1 LAVKLQKTGENIYYM
16 QGAMTAGS
24 GLETPI
30 REERSL
36 LPKINFAFSS
46 LEKTLSPKLQVL
58 SASSQ
63 WKNWQWQMKNRI
75 RSVDKLRE
83 YFPSL
88 EEGADLVTASEKF
101 PLAITPYYASLIRKL
116 DDTDPVF
123 MMSMPQIK
131 ELWSP
136 PFLRE
141 DPLEEERDM
150 PVPGLVHRYP
160 DRVLLIATSVCAMY
174 CRYCTRK
181 RVTGMRESCISESRI
196 KRTVEYLQA
205 HPEIKD
211 VVVSGGDPLT
221 MPTSVLESILA
232 ALRSVRSIDVIRI
245 GTKTPVTM
253 PMRITD
259 ELVTMLRKYHTLW
272 INTHFNHPNELT
284 PEAAEACAKLV
295 DAGIPVGNQ
304 SVLLKGI
311 NDNPSTMEEL
321 LRGLVRM
328 RVRPY
333 YLFQCDLVEG
343 IEHFRTPLARGIEI
357 MERLRGRL
365 SGIAIPNF
373 VVDMPHGGG
382 KVPVLPNYVVSTSP
396 THTVLRNAHGML
408 VSYPEPYAEDK
419 VPEKIQPFDGY
430 PSVWDL
436 ANGHV
441 SKIQPENMDRQVRR
455 GKAYPIHDQV

>member
-1 LAVKLQKTGENIYYM
+1 M
-16 QGAMTAGS
+16 QGAIIARP
-24 GLETPI
+24 GLGTPFI
-30 REERSL
+30 EEEPLS
-36 LPKINFAFSS
+36 PKPDFTFSS
-46 LEKTLSPKLQVL
+46 QEKILSPKLIKL
-58 SASSQ
+58 SASLQ
-63 WKNWQWQMKNRI
+63 WKDWQWQMRNRI
-75 RSVDKLRE
+75 RCVEKLRE
-83 YFPSL
+83 YFPSM
-88 EEGADLVTASEKF
+88 ERKPDLVMASERF
-101 PLAITPYYASLIRKL
+101 PLAITPYYASLIREL

-141 DPLEEERDM
+141 DPLDEERDM

-196 KRTVEYLQA
+196 KRTVEYLRA

-221 MPTSVLESILA
+221 MSTDVLESILA
-232 ALRSVRSIDVIRI
+232 ALRSVHSVDIIRI

-259 ELVTMLRKYHTLW
+259 ELVAMLRKYHPLW

-284 PEAAEACAKLV
+284 PEAAEACTKLV

-304 SVLLKGI
+304 SVLLKGV
-311 NDNPSTMEEL
+311 NDDPHIMEEL

-343 IEHFRTPLARGIEI
+343 IEHFRTPLARGVEI
-357 MERLRGRL
+357 MEYLRGRL

-382 KVPVLPNYVVSTSP
+382 KVPILPNYVVSMSP
-396 THTVLRNAHGML
+396 THSVLRNAHGML

-419 VPEKIQPFDGY
+419 IPEKIQPLDEY
-430 PSVWDL
+430 PSVWNL
-436 ANGHV
+436 ANGHI
-441 SKIQPENMDRQVRR
+441 SKIQPENDNRPVRY
-455 GKAYPIHDQV
+455 GKASPVHE